1 MSTFSNRKNSA
12 LLVIDVQNSVVS
24 DAWHRDEVI
33 ANINTLVDGARDSGT
48 PVIWI
53 QHSDPWMPIGSE
65 EWQIVEELKPDA
77 EEVHI
82 KKLYRSSFEETNL
95 EETLSDLGV
104 GHLIITGAQTN
115 NCVRHTSHS
124 ALERGYDITLVEDAH
139 TTSDSDWDSG
149 PLLASAIVD
158 ETNQAFMDYSL
169 PNRSAKIA
177 PAQEVLKL
185 LHE

>member
-1 MSTFSNRKNSA
+1 MSTFAGRKNSA
-12 LLVIDVQNSVVS
+12 LLVIDVQNGVVS

-33 ANINTLVDGARDSGT
+33 SNINSLVESARDVGT

-53 QHSDPWMPIGSE
+53 QHSDPWMPISSD

-95 EETLSDLGV
+95 EDTLAELGV
-104 GHLIITGAQTN
+104 GHLLITGAQTN
-115 NCVRHTSHS
+115 NCVRHTSHA

-139 TTSDSDWDSG
+139 TTSDSDWDTGS
-149 PLLASAIVD
+149 LLASAIVD
-158 ETNQAFMDYSL
+158 EANQAFMDYSL
-169 PNRSAKIA
+169 PHRRSRLATTEEI
-177 PAQEVLKL
+177 LKL